1 MLWEQWFS
9 QTLREHLF
17 LHIFCII
24 GAPLQI
30 LGNKDYG
37 FFLKDK
43 DKFLGYFQTAY
54 PSKDKDKG

>member
-30 LGNKDYG
+30 LGNKDYD
-37 FFLKDK
+37 FF
-43 DKFLGYFQTAY
+43 FEG
-54 PSKDKDKG
+54 